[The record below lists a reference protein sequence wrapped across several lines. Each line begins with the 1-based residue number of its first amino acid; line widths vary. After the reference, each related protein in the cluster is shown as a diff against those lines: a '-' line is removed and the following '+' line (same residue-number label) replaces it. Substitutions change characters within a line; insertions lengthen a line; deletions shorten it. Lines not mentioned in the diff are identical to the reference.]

1 MSFLKEKEKF
11 PEIKKI
17 IAVAS
22 GKGGV
27 GKSTVSVNLAYAL
40 AAKGYKT
47 AIYDADIYGPSIP
60 ILFGM
65 ENSQPEVIQ
74 MGEEEKIIP
83 AFKDDIQV
91 MSIGFFLNPEQP
103 AIWRGPAASSYLK
116 QFLMD
121 TLWKDVDYLI
131 IDLPPGTGDI
141 ILTLCQDIPL
151 DGAIIVTTPQKLSL
165 ADVQKSV
172 MMFKHKDINVPVLG
186 VIENMSWFTPETH
199 LDEKYFLFGEGG
211 GKFLAESFETEL
223 LAQIPLFDGLCKASD
238 KGDLK
243 LFHKNRL
250 IKDEFE
256 KITDKVTSVLSLT
269 SKVN

>member
-60 ILFGM
+60 ILFGL

-83 AFKDDIQV
+83 ALKDDIQV

-172 MMFKHKDINVPVLG
+172 MM
-186 VIENMSWFTPETH
+186 
-199 LDEKYFLFGEGG
+199 
-211 GKFLAESFETEL
+211 
-223 LAQIPLFDGLCKASD
+223 
-238 KGDLK
+238 
-243 LFHKNRL
+243 
-250 IKDEFE
+250 
-256 KITDKVTSVLSLT
+256 
-269 SKVN
+269 

>member
-27 GKSTVSVNLAYAL
+27 GKSTVSANLAYAL

-60 ILFGM
+60 ILFGL

-83 AFKDDIQV
+83 AVKDNIQV
-91 MSIGFFLNPEQP
+91 MSIGFFMHPEQP
-103 AIWRGPAASSYLK
+103 AIWRGPAASTYLK
-116 QFLMD
+116 QFLMN

-211 GKFLAESFETEL
+211 GKFLAERFETEL

-243 LFHKNRL
+243 LFTQNDTIKN
-250 IKDEFE
+250 EFDSITT
-256 KITDKVTSVLSLT
+256 KIN
-269 SKVN
+269 SKLNK